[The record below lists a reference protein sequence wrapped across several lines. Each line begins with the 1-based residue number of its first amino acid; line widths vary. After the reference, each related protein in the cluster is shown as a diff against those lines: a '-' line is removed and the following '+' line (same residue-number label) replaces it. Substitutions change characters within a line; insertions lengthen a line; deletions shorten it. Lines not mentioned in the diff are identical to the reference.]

1 MINYEERMYLI
12 NLKLEF
18 WRERLKESNNSI
30 GPLYAQGD
38 QSKID
43 GNLLDINNYT
53 SIISELEKE
62 KSSLTNQG

>member
-30 GPLYAQGD
+30 VPLYAQGD